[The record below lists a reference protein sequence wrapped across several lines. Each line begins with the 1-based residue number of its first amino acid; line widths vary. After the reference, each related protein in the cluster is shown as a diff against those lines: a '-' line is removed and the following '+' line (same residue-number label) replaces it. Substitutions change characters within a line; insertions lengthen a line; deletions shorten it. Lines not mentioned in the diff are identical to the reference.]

1 MAIYHLEAKVISR
14 GTGRSVCA
22 ASAYMSCSAIYNEYD
37 GIQHDYTRKQGLV
50 WEHVFLPDCAPAE
63 WQDRAKLWNAVEEA
77 EKTKD
82 SRLAREFVVAL
93 PAELGK
99 DEWVDLLSKFIRE
112 QFVGEGMC
120 VDVAIHDTDGH
131 NPHAHIM
138 LTVRPL
144 NENGTWQHKTEKE
157 YLCVKDGEERG
168 FTAAEYKEA
177 QKNGWEKQYQYKVGK
192 KKEYMIPSVAE
203 AQELE
208 RVSKY
213 PKSTKY
219 GRQNPI
225 SERWNSDEQLVLWRE
240 AWANAVNRSLER
252 YGFDERVDHRSNA
265 ARGLDEQPTVHEGV
279 AARAM
284 EKKGIISDR
293 CELNRQIRRD
303 NALLR
308 QLKAEVQ
315 KLVKVV
321 QDSLP
326 AIAQAL
332 EKLRA
337 NMIVFAYQVV
347 HANGIITK
355 TRADL
360 EDIVTGFTQYNAV
373 TGQIKQ
379 KLAERKKLQTEKKAL
394 SPLHF
399 SEARRLNA
407 KTAEATEDLEELKS
421 RKEQIISTFGKA
433 DDKGMKEVKFWIDRR
448 EEQIQKAA
456 DAEAR
461 YSAELDK
468 ALDEYH
474 DLEARAEALDP
485 DELETARLSLRPVE
499 EKRAASKIEEAYGN
513 NYDYATMREARDR
526 VSVLLGEEPLDNK
539 PRSVRRDLQQAQ
551 ETVRQR
557 EQFHQGQTPKKK
569 QSKEKER

>member
-14 GTGRSVCA
+14 GTGRSACA
-22 ASAYMSCSAIYNEYD
+22 ASAYMSCSAIYNDYD

-50 WEHVFLPDCAPAE
+50 WERVFLPDCAPAE
-63 WQDRAKLWNAVEEA
+63 WQDRAKLWNAVEEV

-93 PAELGK
+93 PIELSK
-99 DEWVDLLSKFIRE
+99 NEWVDLLSKFIQE
-112 QFVGEGMC
+112 QFVSEGMC
-120 VDVAIHDTDGH
+120 ADVAIHDTDGH

-168 FTAAEYKEA
+168 FTAAEYKAA
-177 QKNGWEKQYQYKVGK
+177 QHDGWEKQYQYKVGK
-192 KKEYMIPSVAE
+192 KKEYIAPSIAE
-203 AQELE
+203 AKGLE
-208 RVSKY
+208 RASKY

-225 SERWNSDEQLVLWRE
+225 SECWNSDEQLVLWRE
-240 AWANAVNRSLER
+240 AWANAVNSSLER
-252 YGFDERVDHRSNA
+252 YGFDKRVDHRSNA

-279 AARAM
+279 IARAL
-284 EKKGIISDR
+284 EKKGIVSDR
-293 CELNRQIRRD
+293 CELNRQIKRD

-315 KLVKVV
+315 KLIKAV
-321 QDSLP
+321 QDSIP
-326 AIAQAL
+326 ALAQAM

-347 HANGIITK
+347 HAKGIITK
-355 TRADL
+355 TRADI
-360 EDIVTGFTQYNAV
+360 EDVVSGFTQYNAI

-379 KLAERKKLQTEKKAL
+379 KLAERKKMLAEKKSL
-394 SPLHF
+394 SPLQF
-399 SEARRLNA
+399 SENRRLNA
-407 KTAEATEDLEELKS
+407 KIAEVTEDLEELKS
-421 RKEQIISTFGKA
+421 RKEQIMSTFGKYN
-433 DDKGMKEVKFWIDRR
+433 DKGMKDVKSWIDRR

-456 DAEAR
+456 EAETR

-468 ALDEYH
+468 ALEEYH
-474 DLEARAEALDP
+474 ALEARAESLDP
-485 DELETARLSLRPVE
+485 DELETARLSLRAEE
-499 EKRAASKIEEAYGN
+499 EKQAASKIEEAYGN
-513 NYDYATMREARDR
+513 SYDYATMREAKDQ
-526 VSVLLGEEPLDNK
+526 VSDLLGEESIDSTPH
-539 PRSVRRDLQQAQ
+539 SVRRDLQQAQ
-551 ETVRQR
+551 EKVKLR
-557 EQFHQGQTPKKK
+557 EQARRQDQPRKK
-569 QSKEKER
+569 SIDAER